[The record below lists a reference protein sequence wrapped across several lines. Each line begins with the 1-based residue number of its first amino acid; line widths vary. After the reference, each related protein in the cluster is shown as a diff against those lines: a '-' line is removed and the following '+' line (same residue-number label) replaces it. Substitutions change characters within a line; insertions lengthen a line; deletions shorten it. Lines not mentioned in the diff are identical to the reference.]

1 MRGPG
6 GRPVNR
12 ASAPRAR
19 APQTNA
25 QAERTAEHATTDET
39 HLKAPMLAKATSGG
53 AARERRA
60 MLALVDELASLAAG
74 LWFAGKLDHF
84 APEKEPADGD
94 DD

>member
-1 MRGPG
+1 
-6 GRPVNR
+6 
-12 ASAPRAR
+12 
-19 APQTNA
+19 
-25 QAERTAEHATTDET
+25 
-39 HLKAPMLAKATSGG
+39 MLAKATSGG